1 MLLWRRRAL
10 WTCIAVLAALSWTCG
25 ADEARAP
32 VVDSASRGH
41 HEAVPPD
48 PDDHTASTDDVIVSP
63 IHHHGVG
70 GGHAV
75 SAGHHGSGARDGTP
89 KRFQV
94 AKVDFHHVAT
104 PFIISVW
111 IIIAGFAKI
120 GFHVTPKL
128 HLICPESCILIVIG
142 VVIGLLLFYTGLTSV
157 GPLTPDVFFLFM
169 LPPIVL
175 DAGYY
180 MPNRS
185 FFDNLGSIM
194 TYAVLGTVWNALTIG
209 LCLWAVGLT
218 GLYGTS
224 VPLLDA
230 LLFSS
235 IISAV
240 DPVAVLA
247 VFEEIHVNDVL
258 YILVFGESL
267 LNDAVTVVLYRM
279 FEGYTD
285 MGTEN
290 IIPTD
295 YVYGVASFFV
305 VALGGTAVGILWGL
319 VAAFVSRFTHH
330 VRAIEPLFVFILG
343 YLSYLSA
350 ELFHLSGILA
360 LTFCGLTMKNYVE
373 ENISQKSHTTLKY
386 GMKMLAN
393 CSETI
398 IFMFLGVS
406 TVNDIHRWNTWF
418 VILTIVF
425 ITVFR
430 SVGVILLTWPIN
442 RFRVHTLNKVDQ
454 FIMAYGGLRGAVA
467 FALVLV
473 VNEDVIPTKKM
484 LVTTTIAVIYFT
496 VFVQGM
502 TIGPLVRLLNVP
514 RSVKGQMSM
523 NERLHTR
530 LMDHLMAGLED
541 VTGQFMGNYKIRDK
555 FKYYNNHF
563 LRPML
568 LKDHS
573 IREPKIIETYSKLN
587 LADAMNLL
595 KNNNS
600 LVPVM
605 NGENGV
611 SLASLFRSYTQTNL
625 SKGAASASG
634 DTLRELDLPV
644 DRSATVLNFD
654 MNELQYSPS
663 SKDYA
668 DAQLHH
674 ILSDSMFKPSRK
686 VKRLY
691 RDRVDG
697 TEDHPPFHHHMRMQ
711 IRTFLGEERRRMRK
725 ARNGRLPRHD
735 GNDGAPLTCRH
746 AREPRK
752 IPNGDKPQLRFSLPM
767 NGDCSLNVDCHKVT
781 APGNGTT
788 KPEVNSRLQ
797 QAGDD
802 EGIVFVARPRDET
815 ALKGSPRSYS
825 PPPAAEALTETETT
839 LPWKRDDVPD
849 AAGVRA
855 RCGSGDGG
863 VRQREFPS
871 WIDNREYIA
880 YQSPTS
886 TILGR
891 LDRHK
896 RSTPDVFEV
905 FQLKSSG
912 VPAAPMEEVT
922 EEDQDGAS
930 PDIAGVP
937 SELELAQAPSQ
948 GEGAE
953 GGDEEGPPSTTS
965 TEPLAPT
972 SRWEETVID
981 LESDDSDSG
990 GSRHVR
996 L

>member
-1 MLLWRRRAL
+1 MLRRVAL
-10 WTCIAVLAALSWTCG
+10 WTCVGALLLAGTCVG
-25 ADEARAP
+25 DEARAP

-63 IHHHGVG
+63 IHHHGAG
-70 GGHAV
+70 GGH
-75 SAGHHGSGARDGTP
+75 SLSPGHHGAGARDGPP

-185 FFDNLGSIM
+185 FFDNLGSIL

-209 LCLWAVGLT
+209 LCLWAAGLN
-218 GLYGTS
+218 GLYGTP

-305 VALGGTAVGILWGL
+305 VALGGTGVGILWGL

-406 TVNDIHRWNTWF
+406 TVNDIHEWNTWF

-430 SVGVILLTWPIN
+430 SVGVVLLTWPIN
-442 RFRVHTLNKVDQ
+442 HLRVHTLNKVDQ

-484 LVTTTIAVIYFT
+484 LVTTTIAVVYFT

-530 LMDHLMAGLED
+530 LMDHVMAGLED

-555 FKYYNNHF
+555 FKYYNNRF

-600 LVPVM
+600 MVPVM
-605 NGENGV
+605 NGENGL

-625 SKGAASASG
+625 SKGAAASASG

-644 DRSATVLNFD
+644 DRTATVLNFD

-663 SKDYA
+663 NKDYA

-674 ILSDSMFKPSRK
+674 ILSDSMFKPSRR

-691 RDRVDG
+691 KDRVDAG
-697 TEDHPPFHHHMRMQ
+697 EDHPPFHHHMRMQ
-711 IRTFLGEERRRMRK
+711 IRTFLGEERRRMRR
-725 ARNGRLPRHD
+725 ARNGRLPRHEGPD
-735 GNDGAPLTCRH
+735 AAPLTCRH
-746 AREPRK
+746 AHEPRRM
-752 IPNGDKPQLRFSLPM
+752 PNGDKPHLRFSLPM
-767 NGDCSLNVDCHKVT
+767 NGDCSLNIDCHQLTVPSSAT
-781 APGNGTT
+781 SRPESTQQQGT
-788 KPEVNSRLQ
+788 E
-797 QAGDD
+797 D
-802 EGIVFVARPRDET
+802 EGIVFVARPRDESPP
-815 ALKGSPRSYS
+815 KGSPRSYS
-825 PPPAAEALTETETT
+825 PPPSSEALTETETT

-855 RCGSGDGG
+855 RCGSGDSG

-871 WIDNREYIA
+871 WIDNRDYIA

-905 FQLKSSG
+905 FQLKSS
-912 VPAAPMEEVT
+912 VAPAAPMEEVA
-922 EEDQDGAS
+922 EEDQDAFS
-930 PDIAGVP
+930 PEAISP
-937 SELELAQAPSQ
+937 SEPEAEPAQEIPVESDNTGRTA
-948 GEGAE
+948 AE
-953 GGDEEGPPSTTS
+953 GPLSTSS
-965 TEPLAPT
+965 TEPLSPS

-981 LESDDSDSG
+981 LESDDSESG
-990 GSRHVR
+990 SSRHVR

>member
-1 MLLWRRRAL
+1 MGLKTVSRAL
-10 WTCIAVLAALSWTCG
+10 GVVVIFLLVARTSV
-25 ADEARAP
+25 ADEARAV

-41 HEAVPPD
+41 QEAVPPD
-48 PDDHTASTDDVIVSP
+48 PDDHTTDEVRVEPVHPHGSSHAAGTP
-63 IHHHGVG
+63 RQPHGV
-70 GGHAV
+70 
-75 SAGHHGSGARDGTP
+75 TQ
-89 KRFQV
+89 RFEV

-128 HLICPESCILIVIG
+128 HLICPESCILVVIG
-142 VVIGLLLFYTGLTSV
+142 VIIGLLLFYTGLSSV
-157 GPLTPDVFFLFM
+157 GPLTPEVFFLFM

-185 FFDNLGSIM
+185 FFDNLGSIL
-194 TYAVLGTVWNALTIG
+194 TYAVLGTVWNALSIG

-218 GLYGTS
+218 GLYGTP
-224 VPLLDA
+224 VPLLDS

-279 FEGYTD
+279 FEGYTN
-285 MGTEN
+285 MGQEN
-290 IIPTD
+290 IIPSD
-295 YVYGVASFFV
+295 YVSGVASFFV
-305 VALGGTAVGILWGL
+305 VALGGTAMGILWGL
-319 VAAFVSRFTHH
+319 VAAFVSRFTHY

-360 LTFCGLTMKNYVE
+360 LTFCGITMKNYVE

-398 IFMFLGVS
+398 IFMFLGVT
-406 TVNDIHRWNTWF
+406 TVKDTHEWNTWF
-418 VILTIVF
+418 VILTVVF

-430 SVGVILLTWPIN
+430 SMGVVILTWPIN
-442 RFRVHTLNKVDQ
+442 HFRVHALNKVDQ

-467 FALVLV
+467 FALVQV
-473 VNEDVIPTKKM
+473 VNEDVIPTKRM

-555 FKYYNNHF
+555 FKYYNNRF

-587 LADAMNLL
+587 LADAMNFM
-595 KNNNS
+595 KANNS

-605 NGENGV
+605 TSEHGV
-611 SLASLFRSYTQTNL
+611 SLASLFRTYTQTNL
-625 SKGAASASG
+625 NKSAGAVDDSLSIKGMGGSLGA
-634 DTLRELDLPV
+634 DLDIPL
-644 DRSATVLNFD
+644 DRSSTVLNFD
-654 MNELQYSPS
+654 MNELHYSPS
-663 SKDYA
+663 SKDYD

-674 ILSDSMFKPSRK
+674 ILADSMFKPTRK
-686 VKRLY
+686 TRRL
-691 RDRVDG
+691 DKEQVDAIDG
-697 TEDHPPFHHHMRMQ
+697 HPPFHHHMRMQ
-711 IRTFLGEERRRMRK
+711 IRQFLSEEHRRQRRSRPSSRMVT
-725 ARNGRLPRHD
+725 ADQVGNLAVNGGLVVPSH
-735 GNDGAPLTCRH
+735 TCQQTSNS
-746 AREPRK
+746 RK
-752 IPNGDKPQLRFSLPM
+752 ILSGEKPQLRFDVPT
-767 NGDCSLNVDCHKVT
+767 GGSLNIDSHEAVSSYGQHQQMD
-781 APGNGTT
+781 
-788 KPEVNSRLQ
+788 VNCNLSQ
-797 QAGDD
+797 DND
-802 EGIVFVARPRDET
+802 EGIVFVARSDRTPSP
-815 ALKGSPRSYS
+815 GSRSDS
-825 PPPAAEALTETETT
+825 PLPLPPDKLTETETT
-839 LPWKRDDVPD
+839 LPWKRNDVP
-849 AAGVRA
+849 AGVHATR
-855 RCGSGDGG
+855 DGENG
-863 VRQREFPS
+863 AVRQREFPS
-871 WIDNREYIA
+871 WIDNREYLS

-886 TILGR
+886 TIIGR
-891 LDRHK
+891 LDRH
-896 RSTPDVFEV
+896 RRTPNVFDVFE
-905 FQLKSSG
+905 LKQHMDGLQEERETPSPGHAANDPDAGRESS
-912 VPAAPMEEVT
+912 VS
-922 EEDQDGAS
+922 QDG
-930 PDIAGVP
+930 
-937 SELELAQAPSQ
+937 
-948 GEGAE
+948 
-953 GGDEEGPPSTTS
+953 GPPSRAS
-965 TEPLAPT
+965 TEPIPP
-972 SRWEETVID
+972 SQWEETVID
-981 LESDDSDSG
+981 VDSDSDE
-990 GSRHVR
+990 SCLQVR

>member
-1 MLLWRRRAL
+1 MPFAYTTGMARWCECGISCSRR
-10 WTCIAVLAALSWTCG
+10 
-25 ADEARAP
+25 
-32 VVDSASRGH
+32 
-41 HEAVPPD
+41 
-48 PDDHTASTDDVIVSP
+48 
-63 IHHHGVG
+63 
-70 GGHAV
+70 
-75 SAGHHGSGARDGTP
+75 
-89 KRFQV
+89 
-94 AKVDFHHVAT
+94 
-104 PFIISVW
+104 
-111 IIIAGFAKI
+111 
-120 GFHVTPKL
+120 
-128 HLICPESCILIVIG
+128 
-142 VVIGLLLFYTGLTSV
+142 
-157 GPLTPDVFFLFM
+157 
-169 LPPIVL
+169 
-175 DAGYY
+175 
-180 MPNRS
+180 
-185 FFDNLGSIM
+185 
-194 TYAVLGTVWNALTIG
+194 
-209 LCLWAVGLT
+209 
-218 GLYGTS
+218 
-224 VPLLDA
+224 
-230 LLFSS
+230 
-235 IISAV
+235 
-240 DPVAVLA
+240 
-247 VFEEIHVNDVL
+247 
-258 YILVFGESL
+258 
-267 LNDAVTVVLYRM
+267 
-279 FEGYTD
+279 
-285 MGTEN
+285 
-290 IIPTD
+290 
-295 YVYGVASFFV
+295 
-305 VALGGTAVGILWGL
+305 
-319 VAAFVSRFTHH
+319 
-330 VRAIEPLFVFILG
+330 
-343 YLSYLSA
+343 
-350 ELFHLSGILA
+350 
-360 LTFCGLTMKNYVE
+360 
-373 ENISQKSHTTLKY
+373 SQ
-386 GMKMLAN
+386 
-393 CSETI
+393 
-398 IFMFLGVS
+398 
-406 TVNDIHRWNTWF
+406 
-418 VILTIVF
+418 
-425 ITVFR
+425 
-430 SVGVILLTWPIN
+430 
-442 RFRVHTLNKVDQ
+442 
-454 FIMAYGGLRGAVA
+454 
-467 FALVLV
+467 
-473 VNEDVIPTKKM
+473 
-484 LVTTTIAVIYFT
+484 
-496 VFVQGM
+496 
-502 TIGPLVRLLNVP
+502 
-514 RSVKGQMSM
+514 
-523 NERLHTR
+523 
-530 LMDHLMAGLED
+530 
-541 VTGQFMGNYKIRDK
+541 
-555 FKYYNNHF
+555 
-563 LRPML
+563 
-568 LKDHS
+568 
-573 IREPKIIETYSKLN
+573 
-587 LADAMNLL
+587 
-595 KNNNS
+595 
-600 LVPVM
+600 
-605 NGENGV
+605 
-611 SLASLFRSYTQTNL
+611 
-625 SKGAASASG
+625 
-634 DTLRELDLPV
+634 
-644 DRSATVLNFD
+644 
-654 MNELQYSPS
+654 
-663 SKDYA
+663 
-668 DAQLHH
+668 
-674 ILSDSMFKPSRK
+674 

-937 SELELAQAPSQ
+937 SELELAQVPSQ

>member
-1 MLLWRRRAL
+1 MLRRVAL
-10 WTCIAVLAALSWTCG
+10 WTCFGALLLVGTCVG
-25 ADEARAP
+25 DEARAP

-63 IHHHGVG
+63 IHHHGAG
-70 GGHAV
+70 GGHAL
-75 SAGHHGSGARDGTP
+75 SPGHHGAGARDGAP

-185 FFDNLGSIM
+185 FFDNLGSIL

-209 LCLWAVGLT
+209 LCLWAAGLN
-218 GLYGTS
+218 GLYGTP

-305 VALGGTAVGILWGL
+305 VALGGTGVGILWGL

-406 TVNDIHRWNTWF
+406 TVNDIHEWNTWF

-430 SVGVILLTWPIN
+430 SVGVMLLTWPIN

-484 LVTTTIAVIYFT
+484 LVTTTIAVVYFT

-530 LMDHLMAGLED
+530 LMDHVMAGLED

-555 FKYYNNHF
+555 FKYYNNRF

-605 NGENGV
+605 NGENGL

-625 SKGAASASG
+625 SKGAAASASG

-644 DRSATVLNFD
+644 DRTATVLNFD

-663 SKDYA
+663 NKDYA

-674 ILSDSMFKPSRK
+674 ILSDSMFKPSRR

-691 RDRVDG
+691 KDRVDG
-697 TEDHPPFHHHMRMQ
+697 SEEHPPFHHHMRMQ

-725 ARNGRLPRHD
+725 ARNGRLPRHEGHD
-735 GNDGAPLTCRH
+735 AAPLTCRH
-746 AREPRK
+746 AHEPRK
-752 IPNGDKPQLRFSLPM
+752 IPNGDKPHLRFSLPM
-767 NGDCSLNVDCHKVT
+767 NGDCSLNIDCHQLTVPSSAT
-781 APGNGTT
+781 SRPESTQQQGT
-788 KPEVNSRLQ
+788 E
-797 QAGDD
+797 D
-802 EGIVFVARPRDET
+802 EGIVFVARPRDESPP
-815 ALKGSPRSYS
+815 KGSPRSYS
-825 PPPAAEALTETETT
+825 PPPASEALTETETT

-855 RCGSGDGG
+855 RCGSGDSG

-871 WIDNREYIA
+871 WIDNRDYIA

-912 VPAAPMEEVT
+912 APAAPMEEVT
-922 EEDQDGAS
+922 EEDQDAFS
-930 PDIAGVP
+930 PEATSP
-937 SELELAQAPSQ
+937 SEPGVEPVQEIQAES
-948 GEGAE
+948 ENAE
-953 GGDEEGPPSTTS
+953 RVAAEGPPSTSS
-965 TEPLAPT
+965 TEPLSPS

-981 LESDDSDSG
+981 LESDDSESG
-990 GSRHVR
+990 SSRHVR

>member
-1 MLLWRRRAL
+1 
-10 WTCIAVLAALSWTCG
+10 
-25 ADEARAP
+25 
-32 VVDSASRGH
+32 
-41 HEAVPPD
+41 
-48 PDDHTASTDDVIVSP
+48 
-63 IHHHGVG
+63 
-70 GGHAV
+70 
-75 SAGHHGSGARDGTP
+75 
-89 KRFQV
+89 
-94 AKVDFHHVAT
+94 
-104 PFIISVW
+104 
-111 IIIAGFAKI
+111 

-194 TYAVLGTVWNALTIG
+194 TYAVLGTVWNTLTIG
-209 LCLWAVGLT
+209 LCLWGVGLT
-218 GLYGTS
+218 GLYGTE

-267 LNDAVTVVLYRM
+267 LNDAVTVVTIHRGLLSLTAISIHCVNVNKLSSNLLSFRKPADNHCALFLLIFSLIKQDASFLHVINVSHFLFTSLSGSPLLLAYVCSLYASRRFSTASFTSPSHQLLGLRLRFPLPFFCTFASAM
-279 FEGYTD
+279 SNCLNILLMIINFIL
-285 MGTEN
+285 EN
-290 IIPTD
+290 ILQGIHQ
-295 YVYGVASFFV
+295 YLS
-305 VALGGTAVGILWGL
+305 GTSTSTMLL
-319 VAAFVSRFTHH
+319 
-330 VRAIEPLFVFILG
+330 VFIIPALARVG
-343 YLSYLSA
+343 HFVLEVCFAPKQAGALRRNEIRGIVSALQVLLLRSAPVHAEKRTRRSYLAAIKHNSSC
-350 ELFHLSGILA
+350 F
-360 LTFCGLTMKNYVE
+360 F
-373 ENISQKSHTTLKY
+373 
-386 GMKMLAN
+386 
-393 CSETI
+393 
-398 IFMFLGVS
+398 
-406 TVNDIHRWNTWF
+406 
-418 VILTIVF
+418 
-425 ITVFR
+425 
-430 SVGVILLTWPIN
+430 
-442 RFRVHTLNKVDQ
+442 
-454 FIMAYGGLRGAVA
+454 
-467 FALVLV
+467 
-473 VNEDVIPTKKM
+473 
-484 LVTTTIAVIYFT
+484 
-496 VFVQGM
+496 QGM

-514 RSVKGQMSM
+514 QSVKGQMSM

-555 FKYYNNHF
+555 FKYYNNKF

-587 LADAMNLL
+587 LADAMNLM

-605 NGENGV
+605 TNENGL
-611 SLASLFRSYTQTNL
+611 SLASLFRTYTQTNL
-625 SKGAASASG
+625 SKSNTAAEP
-634 DTLRELDLPV
+634 TLGELDLPM
-644 DRSATVLNFD
+644 DRTATVLNFD

-663 SKDYA
+663 NKDYA

-674 ILSDSMFKPSRK
+674 ILSDSMFKPSRR
-686 VKRLY
+686 VKRLS
-691 RDRVDG
+691 RDRIDG
-697 TEDHPPFHHHMRMQ
+697 AEDQPAFHHHMRMQ

-725 ARNGRLPRHD
+725 ARSSRNPQQQQQHHHHSGHAEDP
-735 GNDGAPLTCRH
+735 PVPCRH
-746 AREPRK
+746 QQEAGRK
-752 IPNGDKPQLRFSLPM
+752 IPNGGEQKRWPRTFSRTDHFMTDKTKPQRIGRTYTDRTDRHVS
-767 NGDCSLNVDCHKVT
+767 CRQIEH
-781 APGNGTT
+781 AW
-788 KPEVNSRLQ
+788 PEVAMETPETRAQ
-797 QAGDD
+797 R
-802 EGIVFVARPRDET
+802 AR
-815 ALKGSPRSYS
+815 SPRAYS
-825 PPPAAEALTETETT
+825 PPPPRPESLTETETT

-871 WIDNREYIA
+871 WIDNRDYIS

-896 RSTPDVFEV
+896 RATPDIFEL
-905 FQLKSSG
+905 FQLKPG
-912 VPAAPMEEVT
+912 MNPIATMEEVR
-922 EEDQDGAS
+922 EEDHRDGDSLNPES
-930 PDIAGVP
+930 P
-937 SELELAQAPSQ
+937 LAQLPAGPSD
-948 GEGAE
+948 ECHE
-953 GGDEEGPPSTTS
+953 GGPSSTTS
-965 TEPLAPT
+965 TEPLPPT
-972 SRWEETVID
+972 STWEETVID
-981 LESDDSDSG
+981 LDSDDSDS
-990 GSRHVR
+990 SPMQVR

>member
-1 MLLWRRRAL
+1 MRLQSACHALTVTLVLLTAVK
-10 WTCIAVLAALSWTCG
+10 TCS
-25 ADEARAP
+25 ADEARAV

-41 HEAVPPD
+41 QEAVPPD
-48 PDDHTASTDDVIVSP
+48 PDDHTTDEVIVEP
-63 IHHHGVG
+63 VHT
-70 GGHAV
+70 
-75 SAGHHGSGARDGTP
+75 HGSGSLSRQSHGAIQ
-89 KRFQV
+89 RFQV

-128 HLICPESCILIVIG
+128 HLICPESCILVVIG
-142 VVIGLLLFYTGLTSV
+142 VIIGLLLFYTGLTSV

-185 FFDNLGSIM
+185 FFDNLGSIL
-194 TYAVLGTVWNALTIG
+194 TYAVLGTVWNALSIG

-218 GLYGTS
+218 GLYGTP
-224 VPLLDA
+224 VPLLDS

-285 MGTEN
+285 MGQAN
-290 IIPTD
+290 IIPSD
-295 YVYGVASFFV
+295 YVTGVASFFV
-305 VALGGTAVGILWGL
+305 VALGGTAMGILWGL

-360 LTFCGLTMKNYVE
+360 LTFCGITMKNYVE

-398 IFMFLGVS
+398 IFMFLGVT
-406 TVNDIHRWNTWF
+406 TVNDIHEWNTWF

-430 SVGVILLTWPIN
+430 SMGVVILTWPIN
-442 RFRVHTLNKVDQ
+442 HFRVHTLNKVDQ

-514 RSVKGQMSM
+514 RSVKTQMSM

-541 VTGQFMGNYKIRDK
+541 ITGQFMGNYKIRDK
-555 FKYYNNHF
+555 FKYYNNRF

-587 LADAMNLL
+587 LADVMNFM
-595 KNNNS
+595 KTNNS
-600 LVPVM
+600 LVPAM
-605 NGENGV
+605 TSEHGV
-611 SLASLFRSYTQTNL
+611 SLASLFRTYTQTNL
-625 SKGAASASG
+625 NKSESTTEDSPIFKGGGLGA
-634 DTLRELDLPV
+634 DLEIPL
-644 DRSATVLNFD
+644 DRSSTVLNFD
-654 MNELQYSPS
+654 MNELHYSPS
-663 SKDYA
+663 SKDHA

-674 ILSDSMFKPSRK
+674 ILADSMFKPTRRTR
-686 VKRLY
+686 RL
-691 RDRVDG
+691 DKDQVDITG
-697 TEDHPPFHHHMRMQ
+697 SHPPFHHHMRLQ
-711 IRTFLGEERRRMRK
+711 IRKFLSEERRCQKRPRPSSRMT
-725 ARNGRLPRHD
+725 AMDQVALNGGLIVPSHTCQQMGNGR
-735 GNDGAPLTCRH
+735 
-746 AREPRK
+746 K
-752 IPNGDKPQLRFSLPM
+752 ISSGEKPQLRFDVPM
-767 NGDCSLNVDCHKVT
+767 GGSLNIDSHEAVSSYGQQID
-781 APGNGTT
+781 
-788 KPEVNSRLQ
+788 VNCNLSQ
-797 QAGDD
+797 DND
-802 EGIVFVARPRDET
+802 EGIVFVARSDRTPSPGSRSDSPAPIDE
-815 ALKGSPRSYS
+815 
-825 PPPAAEALTETETT
+825 LTETETT
-839 LPWKRDDVPD
+839 LPWKRDDTS
-849 AAGVRA
+849 AGVHA
-855 RCGSGDGG
+855 SVDVENGA

-871 WIDNREYIA
+871 WIDNREYLS

-886 TILGR
+886 TIIGR
-891 LDRHK
+891 LDRS
-896 RSTPDVFEV
+896 RMTPNVFEI
-905 FQLKSSG
+905 FELKKH
-912 VPAAPMEEVT
+912 MEGLEEERETPSPGHVNSVT
-922 EEDQDGAS
+922 RKTTEQES
-930 PDIAGVP
+930 PGPHDR
-937 SELELAQAPSQ
+937 
-948 GEGAE
+948 
-953 GGDEEGPPSTTS
+953 PPSRAS
-965 TEPLAPT
+965 TEPAT
-972 SRWEETVID
+972 HSQFGETVID
-981 LESDDSDSG
+981 LECDSDES
-990 GSRHVR
+990 SLHVR

>member
-1 MLLWRRRAL
+1 MLLWRQRAL
-10 WTCIAVLAALSWTCG
+10 WTCIAVLAALSWTCC

-75 SAGHHGSGARDGTP
+75 SAGHHGSGERDGTP

-209 LCLWAVGLT
+209 LCLWAWPCWPSSRRS
-218 GLYGTS
+218 TS
-224 VPLLDA
+224 TT
-230 LLFSS
+230 SS
-235 IISAV
+235 TSSSSARACSMT
-240 DPVAVLA
+240 PSQWCCTAC
-247 VFEEIHVNDVL
+247 
-258 YILVFGESL
+258 SK
-267 LNDAVTVVLYRM
+267 
-279 FEGYTD
+279 GYTD

-430 SVGVILLTWPIN
+430 SVGVVLLTWPIN

-555 FKYYNNHF
+555 FKYYNNRF

-644 DRSATVLNFD
+644 DRSGHR
-654 MNELQYSPS
+654 
-663 SKDYA
+663 
-668 DAQLHH
+668 AQL
-674 ILSDSMFKPSRK
+674 
-686 VKRLY
+686 
-691 RDRVDG
+691 
-697 TEDHPPFHHHMRMQ
+697 
-711 IRTFLGEERRRMRK
+711 
-725 ARNGRLPRHD
+725 
-735 GNDGAPLTCRH
+735 
-746 AREPRK
+746 
-752 IPNGDKPQLRFSLPM
+752 
-767 NGDCSLNVDCHKVT
+767 
-781 APGNGTT
+781 
-788 KPEVNSRLQ
+788 
-797 QAGDD
+797 
-802 EGIVFVARPRDET
+802 
-815 ALKGSPRSYS
+815 
-825 PPPAAEALTETETT
+825 
-839 LPWKRDDVPD
+839 
-849 AAGVRA
+849 
-855 RCGSGDGG
+855 
-863 VRQREFPS
+863 
-871 WIDNREYIA
+871 
-880 YQSPTS
+880 
-886 TILGR
+886 
-891 LDRHK
+891 
-896 RSTPDVFEV
+896 
-905 FQLKSSG
+905 
-912 VPAAPMEEVT
+912 
-922 EEDQDGAS
+922 
-930 PDIAGVP
+930 
-937 SELELAQAPSQ
+937 
-948 GEGAE
+948 
-953 GGDEEGPPSTTS
+953 
-965 TEPLAPT
+965 
-972 SRWEETVID
+972 
-981 LESDDSDSG
+981 
-990 GSRHVR
+990 
-996 L
+996 

>member
-1 MLLWRRRAL
+1 MSISM
-10 WTCIAVLAALSWTCG
+10 TLSVTSG
-25 ADEARAP
+25 FKE
-32 VVDSASRGH
+32 SRKKK
-41 HEAVPPD
+41 
-48 PDDHTASTDDVIVSP
+48 VSNLE
-63 IHHHGVG
+63 
-70 GGHAV
+70 
-75 SAGHHGSGARDGTP
+75 SEKQ
-89 KRFQV
+89 KRFG
-94 AKVDFHHVAT
+94 ASMAIHVLPYSPVTMYRTYYFKLMQTSYVFFMRKDKALAQPSNPPLVIRRSST
-104 PFIISVW
+104 LP
-111 IIIAGFAKI
+111 A

-185 FFDNLGSIM
+185 FFDNLGSIL
-194 TYAVLGTVWNALTIG
+194 TYAVLGTVWNTLTIG
-209 LCLWAVGLT
+209 LCLWGVGLS
-218 GLYGTS
+218 GLYGTD

-279 FEGYTD
+279 FEAYTN
-285 MGTEN
+285 MGQEN
-290 IIPTD
+290 IIPAD
-295 YVYGVASFFV
+295 YVSGVASFFV
-305 VALGGTAVGILWGL
+305 VALGGTGVGILWGL

-406 TVNDIHRWNTWF
+406 TVNDIHEWNTWF

-430 SVGVILLTWPIN
+430 SVGVVLLTWPIN

-514 RSVKGQMSM
+514 QSVKGQMSM

-555 FKYYNNHF
+555 FKYYNNRF

-587 LADAMNLL
+587 LADAMSLM

-605 NGENGV
+605 TNENGL
-611 SLASLFRSYTQTNL
+611 SLASLFRTYTQTNL
-625 SKGAASASG
+625 SKSNTAAEP
-634 DTLRELDLPV
+634 TLGELDLPL
-644 DRSATVLNFD
+644 DRTATVLNFD

-663 SKDYA
+663 NKDYA

-674 ILSDSMFKPSRK
+674 ILSDSMFKPSRR
-686 VKRLY
+686 VKRLS
-691 RDRVDG
+691 RDRIDG
-697 TEDHPPFHHHMRMQ
+697 AEDQPAFHHHMRMQ

-725 ARNGRLPRHD
+725 ARSSRSPHQQQHHHSGHGEDP
-735 GNDGAPLTCRH
+735 PVPCRH
-746 AREPRK
+746 QQEASRK
-752 IPNGDKPQLRFSLPM
+752 VPNGDKPQLRFSLPM
-767 NGDCSLNVDCHKVT
+767 NGDCPVNIDSQPSKT
-781 APGNGTT
+781 PGLGSHHDPGTHLT
-788 KPEVNSRLQ
+788 Q
-797 QAGDD
+797 QGDAD
-802 EGIVFVARPRDET
+802 EGIVFVARP
-815 ALKGSPRSYS
+815 AGSSPPSGSPRAYS
-825 PPPAAEALTETETT
+825 PPPPQLESLTETETT

-871 WIDNREYIA
+871 WIDNRDYIS

-896 RSTPDVFEV
+896 RATPDIFEL
-905 FQLKSSG
+905 FQLKPG
-912 VPAAPMEEVT
+912 TNPIATMEEVR
-922 EEDQDGAS
+922 EEDHRDGDSLS
-930 PDIAGVP
+930 PESP
-937 SELELAQAPSQ
+937 LAQLPAGPQDDSH
-948 GEGAE
+948 E
-953 GGDEEGPPSTTS
+953 GGPSSTTS
-965 TEPLAPT
+965 TEPLPPAST
-972 SRWEETVID
+972 WEETVID
-981 LESDDSDSG
+981 VDSDDSDSS
-990 GSRHVR
+990 SRQVR

>member
-1 MLLWRRRAL
+1 MQWRRAL
-10 WTCIAVLAALSWTCG
+10 WTWVVVLTALTWTCG

-70 GGHAV
+70 GGHAL
-75 SAGHHGSGARDGTP
+75 SGASGHHGAGARDGPP

-209 LCLWAVGLT
+209 LCLWAVGLS
-218 GLYGTS
+218 GLYGTP

-406 TVNDIHRWNTWF
+406 TVNDIHEWNTWF

-430 SVGVILLTWPIN
+430 SVGVVLLTWPIN
-442 RFRVHTLNKVDQ
+442 RFRVHALNKVDQ

-473 VNEDVIPTKKM
+473 VNEEVIPTKKM

-555 FKYYNNHF
+555 FKYYNNRF

-605 NGENGV
+605 NGEHGV

-691 RDRVDG
+691 KDRVDVP
-697 TEDHPPFHHHMRMQ
+697 EDQPPFHHHTRMQ

-725 ARNGRLPRHD
+725 ARNGRLPRHE
-735 GNDGAPLTCRH
+735 GNDAGQLTCRH
-746 AREPRK
+746 VQEPRK

-767 NGDCSLNVDCHKVT
+767 NGDCSLNIDCRQMTASSMT
-781 APGNGTT
+781 AP
-788 KPEVNSRLQ
+788 KPEANSGLQ
-797 QAGDD
+797 QGGDD
-802 EGIVFVARPRDET
+802 EGIVFVARPRDESPP
-815 ALKGSPRSYS
+815 KGSPRSYS
-825 PPPAAEALTETETT
+825 PPPPPEALTETETT

-912 VPAAPMEEVT
+912 APAAPMEQVT
-922 EEDQDGAS
+922 EEEQDSGSSEVAS
-930 PDIAGVP
+930 PQEPTQAAAG
-937 SELELAQAPSQ
+937 AQ
-948 GEGAE
+948 GA
-953 GGDEEGPPSTTS
+953 EEGPSSTTS
-965 TEPLAPT
+965 TEPVAPA

-981 LESDDSDSG
+981 LESDDSESCS
-990 GSRHVR
+990 SRHVR